1 MVRVSNSIVVF
12 VNTMLLLLGLISLF
26 LGIYFVIV
34 NNGSNSSSHCRKV
47 LTNPLLILSG
57 FLVTVSLLGLI
68 GSLFKNSFFLFVYL
82 GVMFLSILCLI
93 GFTVFVFLITNNDA
107 GKVFSEKEFFVKE
120 RKTGH
125 FGLTQ
130 LGLLGLLQVLQKL
143 LQHAE
148 PTSSKTMDFS
158 HWLQNHFVNDKN
170 WNRIKSCLIDARVCT
185 SGSNANGV
193 NYKALVFFKKTFP
206 AIQGGCCKPPSS
218 CGFKPKNA
226 SFWEVPKSGAA
237 TSDPDCKTWSN
248 NPREL
253 CYDCN
258 SCKSGIL
265 ANLRKEWRSLAF
277 INIILVVF
285 LFFVYSIGC
294 CARRS
299 NHKTNMKYIRGFA

>member
-57 FLVTVSLLGLI
+57 FLVTV
-68 GSLFKNSFFLFVYL
+68 FFLFVYL

-107 GKVFSEKEFFVKE
+107 GKVFPEKEFFVKE
-120 RKTGH
+120 R
-125 FGLTQ
+125 
-130 LGLLGLLQVLQKL
+130 
-143 LQHAE
+143 
-148 PTSSKTMDFS
+148 KTMDFS

>member
-47 LTNPLLILSG
+47 LTNPLLILGG
-57 FLVTVSLLGLI
+57 FLATVS
-68 GSLFKNSFFLFVYL
+68 FCFMFVYL
-82 GVMFLSILCLI
+82 GVMLLCLI

-120 RKTGH
+120 R
-125 FGLTQ
+125 
-130 LGLLGLLQVLQKL
+130 
-143 LQHAE
+143 
-148 PTSSKTMDFS
+148 KTMDFS

-185 SGSNANGV
+185 SGRNANGV
-193 NYKALVFFKKTFP
+193 NYNLSLQYRLSVKSKDKILKLKSKINPENNTSVEGLRHSKVDTTANN
-206 AIQGGCCKPPSS
+206 GGCCNPPSS
-218 CGFKPKNA
+218 CGFKPKNTT
-226 SFWEVPKSGAA
+226 FWEVPKSGAA
-237 TSDPDCKTWSN
+237 TSDPDCKTWRN
-248 NPREL
+248 NPWEL

-258 SCKSGIL
+258 SCNSGIL

-294 CARRS
+294 CARRG
-299 NHKTNMKYIRGFA
+299 NHKTNNKYIRGFA

>member
-1 MVRVSNSIVVF
+1 FHCRVCEHHVIVTRINFLV
-12 VNTMLLLLGLISLF
+12 SRDLF
-26 LGIYFVIV
+26 RHV

-57 FLVTVSLLGLI
+57 FLVTV
-68 GSLFKNSFFLFVYL
+68 FFLFVYL

-120 RKTGH
+120 
-125 FGLTQ
+125 
-130 LGLLGLLQVLQKL
+130 
-143 LQHAE
+143 
-148 PTSSKTMDFS
+148 PKTMDFS